1 DAKKKPMK
9 LALATSMIL
18 QICYKT
24 KRDFIKISLTSI
36 QTPRAPRARFCA
48 PGQIAQQRRERDKT
62 IPRKALFPG
71 ASIRMRTK

>member
-1 DAKKKPMK
+1 
-9 LALATSMIL
+9 MIL
-18 QICYKT
+18 QICYET
-24 KRDFIKISLTSI
+24 NRDFIKISLAFI
-36 QTPRAPRARFCA
+36 QTPRARFCA